1 MFTKVKEIIRK
12 IRIKLIHL
20 RVNMHAEQLQ
30 VFSKSIIIAP
40 HPDDEVI
47 GCAGLIQRSL
57 KEGKEVYVAILT
69 GGEGSHNGCCQIA
82 PQELIDM
89 RRGLA
94 SKINKELGIASEN
107 LFFLDYPD
115 GSIKYEYRETDRLNQ
130 LIKQIHPDSILLP
143 HTGEGWNDHIQAG
156 NIVKRLTIGNTDIQ
170 LYEYCVWFWYY
181 NTWKIDWNNAQ
192 LLSMT
197 KDEHLKK
204 NDAIN
209 EYIYPKAPCGKPWS
223 GTLPETFIK
232 ANRWNKELY
241 FRIK

>member
-1 MFTKVKEIIRK
+1 MLKEILRK
-12 IRIKLIHL
+12 L
-20 RVNMHAEQLQ
+20 RVNIVRSTANVRAKDVETGTSLL
-30 VFSKSIIIAP
+30 FIAP

-57 KEGKEVYVAILT
+57 KKGKEAYVVILT

-94 SKINKELGIASEN
+94 SKINKELGVASEN

-115 GSIKYEYRETDRLNQ
+115 GSIKYELRETDRLNR
-130 LIKQIHPDSILLP
+130 LIKQICPDSILIP
-143 HTGEGWNDHIQAG
+143 HAGEGWNDHIQAG
-156 NIVKRLTIGNTDIQ
+156 NIVKRLTIDNTDIQ

-181 NTWKIDWNNAQ
+181 NTWKIDWKNAQ
-192 LLSMT
+192 LLTMT
-197 KDEHLKK
+197 KEELSRK

-209 EYIYPKAPCGKPWS
+209 QYIYPKAPCGKPWS

-241 FRIK
+241 FKIR